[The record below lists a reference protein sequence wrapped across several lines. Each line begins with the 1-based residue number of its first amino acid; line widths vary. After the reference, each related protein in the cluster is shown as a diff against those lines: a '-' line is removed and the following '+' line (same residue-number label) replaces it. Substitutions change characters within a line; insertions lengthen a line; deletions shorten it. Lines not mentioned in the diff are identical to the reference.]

1 MEGIDVVFIF
11 LWVMLQLCGNGVILQ
26 QERLIPVRHF
36 AKEANRPVLKGDGE
50 LKFLFFSMYQD
61 FLDRI

>member
-1 MEGIDVVFIF
+1 
-11 LWVMLQLCGNGVILQ
+11 MLQLCGNGVILQ